1 MNTPPISEPSPSIRI
16 VRIAFALIVLAG
28 LLELYSQLYFYQ
40 WAGRQYQSVRVNKWS
55 PYGLVRNNPR
65 LTSPGFVIN
74 SQGFR
79 EESEFARVKPEKT
92 IRVMILGASVMYSG
106 LGGWF
111 PPDTKRVKPD
121 ETITHYLRQLLLGDP
136 ELADVNVEVI
146 NAAVNFNR
154 ANEIACGYLD
164 EYQFWD
170 PDIVVIGASAN
181 TFAIEP
187 PTRAS
192 LIAKSHNIQGWHPW
206 RFEFERQANDC
217 RVLPLF
223 ERAYSTLEESSAAAA
238 LSRKIATKAN
248 DVATGL
254 SQQFGSKYKQRF
266 APPAPATAERATND
280 DSGRLATREEYD
292 SYIQDA
298 LGFFKAIQVC
308 AQAKQQSVYFF
319 WEYYLVQLK
328 GLKPLTDA
336 EQRLYEG
343 NLRVRPL
350 VADASFNFRARDT
363 LSTELS
369 AAGSQLIDPLESLKS
384 CKDSVFIDYI
394 HYTPD
399 GNRFMAKIMYD
410 TIRSRAVSIASGL
423 KKNPAN

>member
-1 MNTPPISEPSPSIRI
+1 MQSNAETPHPIRV
-16 VRIAFALIVLAG
+16 VRIACCIVVFLG
-28 LLELYSQLYFYQ
+28 LMELYSQIYFYH
-40 WAGRQYQSVRVNKWS
+40 WAGRQYKSVRVNKWS

-79 EESEFARVKPEKT
+79 EKSEFDKVKPDNT

-111 PPDTKRVKPD
+111 PPDTQRVKPD
-121 ETITHYLRQLLLGDP
+121 ETISEYLRQLLNDDP
-136 ELADVNVEVI
+136 ELAGVNIEVI

-181 TFAIEP
+181 TFPIEP
-187 PTRAS
+187 PTLAS
-192 LIAKSHNIQGWHPW
+192 LAAKSHNIQGWHPW
-206 RFEFERQANDC
+206 RFEFERQVNDYG
-217 RVLPLF
+217 VLPLF
-223 ERAYSTLEESSAAAA
+223 ERAYSTIEESSAAAA
-238 LSRKIATKAN
+238 LTRKFATKAN
-248 DVATGL
+248 DSL
-254 SQQFGSKYKQRF
+254 SSLTQRISSKYKQRF
-266 APPAPATAERATND
+266 DSLAPKAAQPATPD
-280 DSGRLATREEYD
+280 DSARLATPEEYD
-292 SYIQDA
+292 TYIRDA

-308 AQAKQQSVYFF
+308 AQAKQQRLYFF

-328 GLKPLTDA
+328 GLKPFTDA
-336 EQRLYEG
+336 EERLYAG
-343 NLRVRPL
+343 NLQVRPL
-350 VADASFNFRARDT
+350 VADAAFNFRARDT
-363 LSTELS
+363 LSTELP
-369 AAGSQLIDPLESLKS
+369 AVGSQLIDPLESLKS
-384 CKDSVFIDYI
+384 CHDSVFIDYI